1 LRKHALSIFL
11 AALFVWCLSAA
22 VCCPPLQADGAEGRV
37 DPAARGSAGFLM
49 ADEGEG
55 SGSPSLGGMEAAPED
70 EEEADAPDTGDGS
83 ESPMLGGQE
92 ADEPDE
98 APGIEE
104 PAPEEPAE
112 EEPADPDRDVDPDRD
127 EELESLR
134 ERVRRLE
141 MEAEARETLRMTE
154 EEERDEEEEILEA
167 AGREYTLMPTGM
179 IGLELN
185 TRYSYY
191 TTDVLRDIDPARI
204 EYVANH
210 NIDHNFVI
218 ETAIRDNLNVEAAVP
233 FVYKYDRVATERS
246 MDIRD
251 LGDISVGIK
260 YQPFKTGNRWP
271 APIFNTRL
279 TFPTGRGEYD
289 IDPENEMSTGSGL
302 YSLSGGVSV
311 SHPFDPVNAFASL
324 TYRHRFNRSDIG
336 QIRHGRTLDEVDPGD
351 RVNFNMGFG
360 YSVSYRMSLSLSVS
374 YTYGL
379 ATDYYYLASDGRDKE
394 TTGDMASSSI
404 NLNTAWRLSPQQTII
419 VGVGAGLT
427 SDDHDVNFSLRL
439 PFQFDLR

>member
-1 LRKHALSIFL
+1 MCKHALSIFL

-22 VCCPPLQADGAEGRV
+22 VCCPVRAAGMV
-37 DPAARGSAGFLM
+37 DAAARGSGGFFV
-49 ADEGEG
+49 AAEGEG
-55 SGSPSLGGMEAAPED
+55 SGSPALGGMEADPED
-70 EEEADAPDTGDGS
+70 KADAPAPGDNP

-92 ADEPDE
+92 EEEPDDD
-98 APGIEE
+98 PGIEAL
-104 PAPEEPAE
+104 PD
-112 EEPADPDRDVDPDRD
+112 EEPADLDRDVDPDRD